1 MGGPQARA
9 GSVHSDAVPWGGGI
23 FSQRGPGLLK
33 AEAGV
38 FPQVSAT
45 WGKRPVPCPEVPLSG
60 PNRLSSSLETWG
72 NLHPFP
78 LPGPDSGEAGGWLR
92 NLGTFP
98 WQMAPAGTP
107 CSGEGGLSE
116 GMDCWDV
123 PQRQGWRAH

>member
-1 MGGPQARA
+1 M
-9 GSVHSDAVPWGGGI
+9 
-23 FSQRGPGLLK
+23 FSQRRPGFLK
-33 AEAGV
+33 VEAGV

-60 PNRLSSSLETWG
+60 PNCSVSPMSSFLSSSLETWG

-78 LPGPDSGEAGGWLR
+78 LPGPGSGEAGGWLGH
-92 NLGTFP
+92 LGTFP
-98 WQMAPAGTP
+98 WQMPPDGIP

-123 PQRQGWRAH
+123 PQRQVWRAH

>member
-1 MGGPQARA
+1 M
-9 GSVHSDAVPWGGGI
+9 
-23 FSQRGPGLLK
+23 FSQRRPGFLK
-33 AEAGV
+33 VEAGV

-60 PNRLSSSLETWG
+60 PNRSVSPMSSFLSSSLETWG

-78 LPGPDSGEAGGWLR
+78 LPGLGSGEAGGWLGH
-92 NLGTFP
+92 LGTFP
-98 WQMAPAGTP
+98 WQMPPDGIP

-123 PQRQGWRAH
+123 PQRQVWRAH